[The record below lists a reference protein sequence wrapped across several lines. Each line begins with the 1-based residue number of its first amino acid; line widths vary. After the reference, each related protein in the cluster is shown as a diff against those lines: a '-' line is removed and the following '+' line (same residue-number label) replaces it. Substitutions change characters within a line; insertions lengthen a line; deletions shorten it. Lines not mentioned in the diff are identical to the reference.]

1 MSFDKATSLRSFSPE
16 GKNEGEVK
24 ILYVRA
30 TKEKN
35 LLLLG
40 IAEGEETARYTVS
53 AELYNSIGSPV
64 RGAVL
69 GTEERSL
76 IREYDLEYR
85 AIKQALSYLSLAD
98 NSERNLT
105 LKLIRK
111 GFDREI
117 SSRVAAQMVALGYVN
132 EQRQLERL
140 ILSEANNNLRGPMKI
155 LPKLVGKGYSADSVK
170 SAMRALTDSG
180 ELDFSANAKRLLLKH
195 GAEDLPREEK
205 RALLYKHGYK
215 IL

>member
-53 AELYNSIGSPV
+53 AEVYNSIGSPV

-69 GTEERSL
+69 GAEERSL

-85 AIKQALSYLSLAD
+85 ARKQALSYLSLAD

>member
-16 GKNEGEVK
+16 GTNEGEVK

-69 GTEERSL
+69 GAEERSF

-85 AIKQALSYLSLAD
+85 ARKQALSYLSLAD

-111 GFDREI
+111 GFCREI

>member
-1 MSFDKATSLRSFSPE
+1 MSFDKATSLRNFSPE

-69 GTEERSL
+69 GAEERSL

-85 AIKQALSYLSLAD
+85 ARKQALSYLSLAD

>member
-69 GTEERSL
+69 GAEERSL

-85 AIKQALSYLSLAD
+85 ARKQALSYLSLAD

-195 GAEDLPREEK
+195 GSEDLPREEK

>member
-69 GTEERSL
+69 GAEERSL

-85 AIKQALSYLSLAD
+85 ARKQALSYLSLAD